1 MKEQLPQVKSIKS
14 YPDLSPLRSTGLKSL
29 TGEVATAFSRTE
41 DLFWIRYEFN
51 TRAHTHPPARAPLHS
66 CERGPDKNPEP
77 RI

>member
-51 TRAHTHPPARAPLHS
+51 TRAHTHTHTHTPLHS
-66 CERGPDKNPEP
+66 
-77 RI
+77 